1 MKLINRSAFSL
12 LPKQAFADWANALS
26 ADELNEQL
34 SLEDHRREASVYMV
48 DEFQDETDVPR
59 LLEQHFTSM
68 FENELAA
75 WDEFGD
81 DWPDARSFELFQQWF
96 DVTPQVIA
104 IDLSAE
110 PLMLAPLTD

>member
-12 LPKQAFADWANALS
+12 LPKQPFADWANAQA
-26 ADELNEQL
+26 ADELNVPM

-48 DEFQDETDVPR
+48 DEFQDETDITR
-59 LLEQHFTSM
+59 LQQQHFAAM

-81 DWPDARSFELFQQWF
+81 DWPAERSFDVFQEWF

-104 IDLSAE
+104 VDLSAQ